1 MEGGRKPDGA
11 FLGIP
16 SDIKEPARSTV
27 WIGTSTHS
35 CSRITI
41 LDANTPSNAIDQ
53 FIVCSSHLL
62 CMTAVP
68 GVSERDYDIEDG
80 FNEQSNTSPVR
91 KHSEKLQRSRPP
103 IGPRSYSYGSG
114 GELRGSQPGR
124 KSSSQDLPLAD
135 AAGNELVQLVQ
146 LVSFFVQEPFC
157 FHAVKERYQ

>member
-1 MEGGRKPDGA
+1 
-11 FLGIP
+11 
-16 SDIKEPARSTV
+16 
-27 WIGTSTHS
+27 
-35 CSRITI
+35 
-41 LDANTPSNAIDQ
+41 
-53 FIVCSSHLL
+53 
-62 CMTAVP
+62 MTAVP